1 MTRFRDPQIGGINE
15 IQQQK
20 IRRHMERDRDRDR
33 DGIDGDLT
41 F

>member
-20 IRRHMERDRDRDR
+20 IRRHMERDRDRD
-33 DGIDGDLT
+33 GIDGDLT